1 MSAPASMASSIRNS
15 GRLAMPKPAR
25 AASARMVWRFA
36 AKPILRRM
44 IARVLCPFFQ
54 IPFDQR
60 AAYREGWQPFGLA
73 TNGRGKS
80 AIFLNVSSESAT
92 SSMRTT
98 RSYPTS
104 MSEILRSASVIS
116 IVTLGYLV
124 LKPMRAG
131 PSTAVAMSG
140 VCDKHNAGFGWL
152 DLIDYARLQPGLVVR
167 MPEHRNDIHLSADG
181 SIDLP
186 TVPSFD
192 RWLYIFRDAV
202 SVRDNQADSHTAL
215 TISAHQ
221 TVFEVTAS
229 READIILFLVK
240 QQAPFSRAA
249 TLSG

>member
-1 MSAPASMASSIRNS
+1 
-15 GRLAMPKPAR
+15 MPRPAR

-44 IARVLCPFFQ
+44 IARFLCPFFQ
-54 IPFDQR
+54 IPFDQL
-60 AAYREGWQPFGLA
+60 AACREGRQPFGLA

-80 AIFLNVSSESAT
+80 AIFLNVRSESAAG
-92 SSMRTT
+92 SARTT
-98 RSYPTS
+98 RSYPS
-104 MSEILRSASVIS
+104 LMSEILRSASVIS

-140 VCDKHNAGFGWL
+140 VCDKHDADLGWL
-152 DLIDYARLQPGLVVR
+152 GLIDHKRLQPGLVVR
-167 MPEHRNDIHLSADG
+167 MHEHRNDIRLSADG
-181 SIDLP
+181 STDLP

-192 RWLYIFRDAV
+192 RWLYIFRKTV
-202 SVRDNQADSHTAL
+202 SVGDNQADTHTAL

-221 TVFEVTAS
+221 TAFEVTAR
-229 READIILFLVK
+229 READVILFLVN

-249 TLSG
+249 TLNG